1 MKVDRF
7 VALAVAAGVL
17 AVGSHGC
24 ASGGGDQQSAAQK
37 PAATAAAPDPP
48 AAVAPE
54 ELIPALLQEFEGS
67 YPVQAPPSVGLKTW
81 KIVAAPEQV
90 KVLDGRTL
98 DVWSYN
104 GQVPGPVL
112 RARLGETVRVELVN
126 RLPQPT
132 TIHWHGVRVPNA
144 MDGVPN
150 VTQPPVLPGE
160 SFVYEFV
167 PKDAGTFWF
176 HPHVR
181 SSEQVERGLY
191 GVLIVEDPQPK
202 PYSQDVIWILDDWR
216 LTPDGSAIDPNFN
229 TRQDLMHD
237 GRMGNVIAVN
247 GRTDEQL
254 TVKAGERIR
263 LRIVNTANARVF
275 IPDFSRLNAEIIA
288 VDGNYAAEP
297 FVLRRLEVSPG
308 NRVDFD
314 ITFSPEDAGRVIP
327 IYDRFKRKPNRL
339 ATIRVLDEVVETPEF
354 DSPARAHVPQWKGA
368 ESLEPTLEY
377 KLNTRP
383 GGEYGI
389 EWTMNG
395 MTYSA
400 HERPNTL
407 YLNEWAKIRFTN
419 DSSRLHPMHMH
430 GNFFRLLT
438 RNGRRIPEQ
447 FWRDTVL
454 TRPKETI
461 EIGLVPIDEGPWLL
475 HCHILEH
482 AAAGMMTIV
491 DVKPR
496 EPGS

>member
-1 MKVDRF
+1 MNR
-7 VALAVAAGVL
+7 GVL
-17 AVGSHGC
+17 PVVLLLGLAGC
-24 ASGGGDQQSAAQK
+24 GPDEADKQE
-37 PAATAAAPDPP
+37 ATVPP
-48 AAVAPE
+48 AAPVAAPVLSPE
-54 ELIPALLQEFEGS
+54 ELIPALLEEFEGS
-67 YPVQAPPSVGLKTW
+67 YPVDAPRSIGVKEWRL
-81 KIVAAPEQV
+81 VAAPAEV
-90 KVLDGRTL
+90 EVFDGL
-98 DVWSYN
+98 MLKVWSYN
-104 GQVPGPVL
+104 GQIPGPTL
-112 RARLGETVRVELVN
+112 RIRFGETVRVELVN

-160 SFVYEFV
+160 TFVYEFT
-167 PKDAGTFWF
+167 PKDPGTYWF

-191 GVLIVEDPQPK
+191 GVLIVEDSEPK
-202 PYSQDVIWILDDWR
+202 PYSQDVVWILDDWR
-216 LTPDGSAIDPNFN
+216 MTPDGSAIDPNFN

-237 GRMGNVIAVN
+237 GRLGNVIAVN
-247 GRTDEQL
+247 GRTDEEL

-263 LRIVNTANARVF
+263 LRILNSANARVF
-275 IPDFSRLNAEIIA
+275 IPDFSRLDHRIIA
-288 VDGNYAAEP
+288 VDGNYAAAP
-297 FVLRRLEVSPG
+297 FVSRRFEVSPG

-314 ITFSPEDAGRVIP
+314 ITFRAEDAGRVIP
-327 IYDRFKRKPNRL
+327 IFDRYKRKPNRL
-339 ATIRVLDEVVETPEF
+339 ATIRVLEEVVETPEF
-354 DSPARAHVPQWKGA
+354 DSPARAHVPLWKDA

-377 KLNTRP
+377 KLNNRT

-419 DSSRLHPMHMH
+419 DSSRIHPMHMH

-438 RNGRRIPEQ
+438 RNGRRIPERV
-447 FWRDTVL
+447 WRDTVL
-454 TRPKETI
+454 THPKETI
-461 EIGLVPIDEGPWLL
+461 EIALVPIDEGPWLL

-482 AAAGMMTIV
+482 AASGMMTIV

-496 EPGS
+496 